1 MAYRLE
7 QWTDSVYQIKQGRTK
22 IGSVFQRDSDK
33 KWVGRVK
40 DDYVIADSPREA
52 FQDIVRV
59 LNRISICG
67 VNNEEKARA
76 ALAAR
81 NAKIAAIN
89 AETMKDIQQLA
100 DICGIRLTSRRR
112 RPRKIL
118 L

>member
-67 VNNEEKARA
+67 VNNEEKHAWHSR
-76 ALAAR
+76 LEMP
-81 NAKIAAIN
+81 KL
-89 AETMKDIQQLA
+89 QL
-100 DICGIRLTSRRR
+100 LML
-112 RPRKIL
+112 KQ
-118 L
+118 